1 MRSYINGKIC
11 FMNESNMISPK
22 PADGSTVP
30 SSKSSNSLGGILAGS
45 LVGGLIG
52 SYLLGPYGLEN
63 ATPYPYVVGFG
74 FGGLSTLIL
83 LLLGR
88 FTFRHFSKKQK
99 SI

>member
-1 MRSYINGKIC
+1 MS
-11 FMNESNMISPK
+11 ESNMSESKPVDESPGTK
-22 PADGSTVP
+22 QRTFWR
-30 SSKSSNSLGGILAGS
+30 LGTTLALT

-74 FGGLSTLIL
+74 FGALPTLIL

-88 FTFRHFSKKQK
+88 FTFPYFRK
-99 SI
+99 